1 MKVLFAEDER
11 ALSHALTTI
20 LERNSYEV
28 EAVYDGATALDCL
41 LGNEY
46 DVAVLDIMMPGM
58 NGIEVLKFARAQG
71 VRVPV
76 IMLTAKGTVED
87 KVEGLDA
94 GANDYLV
101 KPFSAKELM
110 ARLRALTR
118 PINAFDATPLSVGNA
133 SLNRTT
139 CTLSGPR
146 GKAHLPNREYQLME
160 LFMEHPGEIISM
172 ARLLDCVWGSDA
184 PDDANAAWV
193 YISYLRKKLGQVG
206 VNVRIKTS
214 RNQGYSLVCDE
225 DASDVLGAT
234 GEGGVR

>member
-58 NGIEVLKFARAQG
+58 NGIEALKFARAQG

-94 GANDYLV
+94 GANDYPV

-139 CTLSGPR
+139 CTLSGPQ
-146 GKAHLPNREYQLME
+146 GEAHLPNREYQLME

>member
-1 MKVLFAEDER
+1 MKVLFAEDEC

-58 NGIEVLKFARAQG
+58 NGIEALKFARAQG

-139 CTLSGPR
+139 CTLSGPQ
-146 GKAHLPNREYQLME
+146 GEAHLPNREYQLME

>member
-1 MKVLFAEDER
+1 MKVLFVEDER

-58 NGIEVLKFARAQG
+58 NGIEALKFARAQG

-139 CTLSGPR
+139 CTLSGPQ
-146 GKAHLPNREYQLME
+146 GEAHLPNREYQLME

>member
-58 NGIEVLKFARAQG
+58 NGIEALKFARAQG

-139 CTLSGPR
+139 CTLSGPQ
-146 GKAHLPNREYQLME
+146 GEAHLPNREYQLME

-214 RNQGYSLVCDE
+214 LNQGYSLVCDE

>member
-87 KVEGLDA
+87 KIEGLDA

>member
-58 NGIEVLKFARAQG
+58 NGIEALKFARVQG

-139 CTLSGPR
+139 CTLSGPQ
-146 GKAHLPNREYQLME
+146 GEAHLPNREYQLME

-214 RNQGYSLVCDE
+214 RNQGYSLACDE

>member
-28 EAVYDGATALDCL
+28 EAVYDGSSALDCL

-58 NGIEVLKFARAQG
+58 NGLEVLRFARAQG

-118 PINAFDATPLSVGNA
+118 PANAFDATPLSVGNI

-139 CTLSGPR
+139 CTLSGPA
-146 GKAHLPNREYQLME
+146 GEEHLPNREYQLME
-160 LFMEHPGEIISM
+160 LFMEHPGEMLSM
-172 ARLLDCVWGSDA
+172 GRLLDCVWGSDA
-184 PDDANAAWV
+184 PDDSNVAWV

-206 VNVRIKTS
+206 ADVRIKTS

-225 DASDVLGAT
+225 SAFAVPGAND
-234 GEGGVR
+234 EGGAR

>member
-46 DVAVLDIMMPGM
+46 DVAVLDIMMPSM
-58 NGIEVLKFARAQG
+58 NGIEVLKFARVQG

-139 CTLSGPR
+139 CTLSGPQ
-146 GKAHLPNREYQLME
+146 GEAHLPNREYQLME

-184 PDDANAAWV
+184 PDNANAAWV

>member
-28 EAVYDGATALDCL
+28 EAVYDDATALDCL

-58 NGIEVLKFARAQG
+58 NGIEALKFARAQG

-139 CTLSGPR
+139 CTLSGPQ
-146 GKAHLPNREYQLME
+146 GEAHLPNREYQLME